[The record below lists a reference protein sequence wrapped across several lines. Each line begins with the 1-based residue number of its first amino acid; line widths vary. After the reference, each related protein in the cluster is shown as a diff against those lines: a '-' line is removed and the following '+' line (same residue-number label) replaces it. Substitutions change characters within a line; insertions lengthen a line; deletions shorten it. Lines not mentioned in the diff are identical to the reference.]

1 MIRPLRRWHSRWL
14 QYDPPLPG
22 ASPATFVGKTCQRLN
37 QVKIPGKYIPVFLA
51 HTHTVLN
58 FPCLNALPIIIGS
71 QIIWNC
77 EAILVSKPC
86 VYLVFNG
93 LGDPA
98 SAASAGYHLI
108 LLLAHVVNP
117 NKVSSI
123 RYTPRKLTWKANIS
137 ILARESLQNHDF
149 CFLWSRCLFLQH
161 SCILAF
167 YRTILESDWNNQS
180 YQITSIVYTCLQWI
194 RTDSDSPNDGLVS
207 LVVISNGRK

>member
-51 HTHTVLN
+51 HTHTQFSIFHVWMH
-58 FPCLNALPIIIGS
+58 S
-71 QIIWNC
+71 QLSLDHKLIWNC
-77 EAILVSKPC
+77 EAILVSKPR

-123 RYTPRKLTWKANIS
+123 RYTPRKTNMESKHLHTCKRKSSKSWFLFFMVPLFVLT
-137 ILARESLQNHDF
+137 
-149 CFLWSRCLFLQH
+149 
-161 SCILAF
+161 
-167 YRTILESDWNNQS
+167 T
-180 YQITSIVYTCLQWI
+180 
-194 RTDSDSPNDGLVS
+194 
-207 LVVISNGRK
+207 